1 MYSKRKTETSR
12 GKKDRPMTAGEI
24 IIESILSDGDDVIGI
39 KVDGEKWSVEKL
51 CRHEECQY
59 CENCPMHLAIEL
71 QNVDAYYGQ
80 CELMVYLE
88 SHECPLA
95 VVMLDEFL
103 DPKQNTPEELACHE
117 FAYGFVCFGLGVK
130 DGLDWIEKAAKDGSR
145 EAKQFLKHLNKKK

>member
-1 MYSKRKTETSR
+1 
-12 GKKDRPMTAGEI
+12 
-24 IIESILSDGDDVIGI
+24 
-39 KVDGEKWSVEKL
+39 
-51 CRHEECQY
+51 
-59 CENCPMHLAIEL
+59 MHLAIEL

-95 VVMLDEFL
+95 VVMIDEFL
-103 DPKQNTPEELACHE
+103 DPKQNTPKELACHE
-117 FAYGFVCFGLGVK
+117 FVYGFVCLGLGVK